1 MDDHEAQR
9 IAAAMHAAR
18 PDWPASSLLTLIRKK
33 LIDRPRRDVFV
44 ALAWVAS
51 EPASATPARVL
62 EQGPWWKAAGV
73 EGAAAAKR
81 EWPDDAH
88 RCTVCSMPE
97 KRCRELWADNHEYL
111 PASVRSDV
119 DVARAVAGL
128 REVKATEDP
137 PVRPEPD
144 TSDEG
149 TQNVAALRQALH
161 PTTEEAT
168 A

>member
-51 EPASATPARVL
+51 EPNSATPARVL
-62 EQGPWWKAAGV
+62 EAGPWW
-73 EGAAAAKR
+73 
-81 EWPDDAH
+81 
-88 RCTVCSMPE
+88 
-97 KRCRELWADNHEYL
+97 
-111 PASVRSDV
+111 
-119 DVARAVAGL
+119 RAVAVEGSP
-128 REVKATEDP
+128 VKPNVWEPHLVCTTCS
-137 PVRPEPD
+137 RPEAMCKAVRHADDDHPFVSRAANARD
-144 TSDEG
+144 TDRSADA
-149 TQNVAALRQALH
+149 VARIIHNLRNQ
-161 PTTEEAT
+161 ET

>member
-33 LIDRPRRDVFV
+33 LIDKPRRDVLV

-73 EGAAAAKR
+73 EGTATGKR
-81 EWPDDAH
+81 DWPDDSA
-88 RCTVCSMPE
+88 RCSVCSLHHD
-97 KRCRELWADNHEYL
+97 RCRQLWADDHEFL
-111 PASVRSDV
+111 PSNVKPET
-119 DVARAVAGL
+119 DVARAVQGL
-128 REVKATEDP
+128 RDIKRTEP
-137 PVRPEPD
+137 PAVREKPKPS
-144 TSDEG
+144 TAG
-149 TQNVAALRQALH
+149 TARVAPIRAALAQQ
-161 PTTEEAT
+161 EAD